1 MAYEYSKKI
10 DRYLKAVDA
19 NKASDLHIKTNMQPI
34 IRVGSL
40 LTSIDTDALTSDEI
54 KEFVDKI
61 TDKKQKE
68 YFEEFHEVDISFS
81 GAGSRFRCNAYMDMS
96 GYNVSIRRVLLNQFD
111 FNTLRIPEV
120 IKTLALKKSGLILVT
135 GPTGSGKSTTLSS
148 VINYLNSTIN
158 AHIITLEDPIE
169 CIHEPN
175 TCLITQREIGR
186 DTTSYYKGLVA
197 AMRQDPD
204 VIMLG
209 EMRDL
214 ESVSTAVSAAETGHL
229 VLSTLHTKGAEN
241 TIDRIIDMFPAG
253 QQNQIRVQLSMVLL
267 GVFSQQLVPSVKD
280 NKRVLA
286 TEIMIAT
293 GAIKNLIRTGKTHLI
308 TSTLQ
313 TARGLGMHTMDY
325 CLQELYENGLISQES
340 VEMYSFDTT
349 VSMR

>member
-1 MAYEYSKKI
+1 MAEFSRKI
-10 DRYLKAVDA
+10 DRYLKAVEV
-19 NKASDLHIKTNMQPI
+19 NKASDLHLKANMQPI
-34 IRVGSL
+34 IRVGSI
-40 LTSIDTDALTSDEI
+40 LTSIDTETMSSEEI
-54 KEFVDKI
+54 KEFIDMV
-61 TDKKQKE
+61 TDKKQKAH
-68 YFEEFHEVDISFS
+68 FEEYHEVDLSFT
-81 GAGSRFRCNAYMDMS
+81 GLGCRFRCNAYQDAN
-96 GYNVSIRRVLLNQFD
+96 GYNMAIRRVLLSQFD
-111 FNTLRIPEV
+111 FKELRIPEV

-135 GPTGSGKSTTLSS
+135 GPTGSGKSTTLAS
-148 VINYLNSTIN
+148 VINYLNHTIN

-186 DTTSYYKGLVA
+186 DTTSFYKGLVA

-209 EMRDL
+209 EMRDI
-214 ESVSTAVSAAETGHL
+214 ESVSAAVSAAETGHL

-267 GVFSQQLVPSVKD
+267 GVFSQQLVPALHE
-280 NKRVLA
+280 NKRILA

-308 TSTLQ
+308 TSTIQ
-313 TARGLGMHTMDY
+313 TARGLGMHTMDT
-325 CLQELYENGLISQES
+325 CLQELYDSGLISKES
-340 VEMYSFDTT
+340 VEMYSSDTT